1 MIDMKTKRAKY
12 QKVEDAAA
20 VAVYLIWAI
29 LALATAIW
37 VAL

>member
-20 VAVYLIWAI
+20 VAVGV
-29 LALATAIW
+29 
-37 VAL
+37 VAWGLVMVFLF